1 MQKPQVIGWFSTED
15 DEYTWYPELNP
26 FSYSHQISILPT
38 HIALTLATPQ
48 GSSSASQRQC
58 WNHFLGSVV

>member
-1 MQKPQVIGWFSTED
+1 MVYSTED

-48 GSSSASQRQC
+48 GSASASQRRMLETC
-58 WNHFLGSVV
+58 LGIAV